1 MYRTVYDIGTMNE
14 FAISTQG
21 LRKRYGDVVALA
33 GVDLAVP
40 AGTVC
45 GLLGP
50 NGAGK
55 TTVVRI
61 LATLLR
67 PDGGRAEVAGLD
79 VRRQAR
85 QVKRRIGLVGQ
96 QPAVEEALS
105 GKQNLELFGRLQH
118 LGAGA
123 ARRRAG
129 ELLEAFGLA
138 DIGRRPVSAYSGG
151 LRRRLD
157 LAVGLILAPDVLFLD
172 EPTTGL
178 DPRGRAEVWAAVRSL
193 VAGGTTV
200 LLTTQYLDEAD
211 QLADQIVVLDGGR
224 VIADGTP
231 DELKSAVGGD
241 RVERRLPTLD
251 EVFLELTGGKQRDVA
266 FPLRPQRDVA
276 FPRGGDR

>member
-1 MYRTVYDIGTMNE
+1 
-14 FAISTQG
+14 
-21 LRKRYGDVVALA
+21 
-33 GVDLAVP
+33 
-40 AGTVC
+40 
-45 GLLGP
+45 
-50 NGAGK
+50 
-55 TTVVRI
+55 
-61 LATLLR
+61 
-67 PDGGRAEVAGLD
+67 VAGLD

-118 LGAGA
+118 LGPGA

-138 DIGRRPVSAYSGG
+138 DTGRRPVSAYSGG